1 MKYKALG
8 ATGVKVSELCF
19 GTMSFGG
26 DASEDEADRM
36 FRACRDRGV
45 NFFDCAD
52 VYAGGK
58 SEQILGRVMA
68 SERDDLVITTKCHGP
83 TRDDINA
90 RGGNRRHIVR
100 AVEASLNRLK
110 TDRIDVLFMHRFD
123 NNLPLEET
131 LRALE
136 SVVQSGKVLYIG
148 ASNYAAWQVAK
159 ALGISERRG
168 WSRIDVIQPMYSL
181 VKRQVEVELLPMAQ
195 SENVG
200 VITYSPNA
208 AGMLSGKYGVDMRPN
223 EGRLVADKRYAQRYS
238 ADGTL
243 ETAVAF
249 TEFARNMGVHPV
261 SLAAAWVGGHP
272 AVTAPIIGARNVE
285 QLMPA
290 LDSEKIAMT
299 PELRAEISALSQ
311 EPPPATDR
319 LEERTGMKGP
329 TG

>member
-1 MKYKALG
+1 MKYKLLG

-26 DASEDEADRM
+26 DASEEEADRM
-36 FRACRDRGV
+36 FRACRERGI

-68 SERDDLVITTKCHGP
+68 GERDDLVITSKCHGP
-83 TRDDINA
+83 TSEDINA

-100 AVEASLNRLK
+100 AVEASLKRLN

-159 ALGISERRG
+159 ALGIAERRG
-168 WSRIDVIQPMYSL
+168 WSRIDVVQPMYSL
-181 VKRQVEVELLPMAQ
+181 VKRQVEVEILPMAL

-208 AGMLSGKYGVDMRPN
+208 AGLLSGKYGTDTRPN

-238 ADGTL
+238 ADGTY
-243 ETAVAF
+243 ETAAAF
-249 TEFARNMGVHPV
+249 TAFARDMGVHPV

-272 AVTAPIIGARNVE
+272 AVTAPIIGARNLE
-285 QLMPA
+285 QLAPA
-290 LDSEKIAMT
+290 LDSADIDMT
-299 PELRAEISALSQ
+299 PELRNEISALSV
-311 EPPPATDR
+311 EPAPATDR
-319 LEERTGMKGP
+319 LEERVGMKGP